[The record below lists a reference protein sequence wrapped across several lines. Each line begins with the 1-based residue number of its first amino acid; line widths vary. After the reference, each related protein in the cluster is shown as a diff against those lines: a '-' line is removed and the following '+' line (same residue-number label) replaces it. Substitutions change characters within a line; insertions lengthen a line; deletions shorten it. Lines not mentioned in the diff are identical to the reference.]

1 MNSGFMR
8 PIFGV
13 TWQCHTLEAA
23 LLSGISK
30 LSRITRSD
38 ICFHSVLQIVK
49 LVHFI
54 FIPLVSSFEQSARN
68 DNILLVF
75 QNMGKGKG
83 KGTVGIC
90 MCSPPPMHRPDWRK
104 LCLDALAVT
113 NPLENY
119 AITLTN
125 DSAWF
130 LAQFEM

>member
-8 PIFGV
+8 PIIGV
-13 TWQCHTLEAA
+13 TWQCHTLQAA

-30 LSRITRSD
+30 LSRITKSD
-38 ICFHSVLQIVK
+38 ICLQSVLQIVK

-54 FIPLVSSFEQSARN
+54 FILLVSSFEQSARS
-68 DNILLVF
+68 DNILLAF

-83 KGTVGIC
+83 TVGII

-113 NPLENY
+113 NPLKNY
-119 AITLTN
+119 AITLIN
-125 DSAWF
+125 DAAWF
-130 LAQFEM
+130 LAQFEI